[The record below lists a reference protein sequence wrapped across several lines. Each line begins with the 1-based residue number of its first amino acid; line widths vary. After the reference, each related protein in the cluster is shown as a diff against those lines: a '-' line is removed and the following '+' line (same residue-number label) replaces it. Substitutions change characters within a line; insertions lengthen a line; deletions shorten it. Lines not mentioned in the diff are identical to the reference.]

1 MLVNFVLLFHV
12 MLVNFPNKFS
22 LNKTFLLS
30 IPTKVEGS
38 ILREFRWLFNEFFAA
53 QLAWPEDRE

>member
-1 MLVNFVLLFHV
+1 

-30 IPTKVEGS
+30 IPTKVKGS
-38 ILREFRWLFNEFFAA
+38 ILHEFRCLFDEFFAA
-53 QLAWPEDRE
+53 ELAWPEDRG